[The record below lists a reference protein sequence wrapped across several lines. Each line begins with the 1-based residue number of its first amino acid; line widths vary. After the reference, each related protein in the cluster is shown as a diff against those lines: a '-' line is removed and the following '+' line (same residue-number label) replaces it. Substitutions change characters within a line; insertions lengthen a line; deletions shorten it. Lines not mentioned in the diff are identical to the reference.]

1 MSYAR
6 RHSTNVCPGNRVRY
20 TSKVLWGG
28 ADRTAA
34 TTRRRGRGWRCLEGR
49 CSIQLSYG
57 RSLVAGRS
65 LSVSYRE
72 SELNYSQPVDAVRKP
87 ERIGQVERGLL
98 YQ

>member
-20 TSKVLWGG
+20 TSKVLC
-28 ADRTAA
+28 
-34 TTRRRGRGWRCLEGR
+34 WRCLEGR